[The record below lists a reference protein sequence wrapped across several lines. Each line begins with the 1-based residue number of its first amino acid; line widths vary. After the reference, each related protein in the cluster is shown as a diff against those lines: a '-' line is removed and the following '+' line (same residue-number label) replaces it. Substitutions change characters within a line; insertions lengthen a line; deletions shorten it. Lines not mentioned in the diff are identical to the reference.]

1 MNQLPKF
8 NYFTD
13 VLIYICDTFNLD
25 HQTMILLRQRLEKA
39 FHSQGKPKKKTPA
52 TLMQIALLML
62 SDFNA
67 GRTVQQVLDRS
78 DKDFIKLARKVKP
91 Q

>member
-1 MNQLPKF
+1 MNPF
-8 NYFTD
+8 NYFTE
-13 VLIYICDTFNLD
+13 VLVHICDMFEFD

-39 FHSQGKPKKKTPA
+39 FHSQGKPKKKPPA

-67 GRTVQQVLDRS
+67 GRTVEQVLARS
-78 DKDFIKLARKVKP
+78 DKEFIKLARKVKP